1 MMETM
6 LSQARLLEL
15 SLRRARESPERRRE
29 KKVTYRN
36 YTGNNSRNAAVYPL
50 HPEESRSRH
59 SNRLHL
65 QTPAGQL
72 QNNNNTTT
80 TTNNDLMSGYFDVHR
95 SSPGNSNLSPI
106 LHQNFPDDSSW
117 FSLSPTYT
125 LASNL
130 PGSPQTVAGND
141 GHSPRSELLQLSD
154 HSQTLS
160 WNAPTPTTG
169 QGASEMEDLSFSDM
183 QLGSSLG
190 SFNSL
195 VFSARN
201 SATSSLSENWN
212 FPILDSTLDSSIA
225 TSQLQDLALPSML
238 PFLVPLL
245 EPKLFRP
252 S

>member
-6 LSQARLLEL
+6 LSQARIEL

-36 YTGNNSRNAAVYPL
+36 YTANNARNAPVYPV
-50 HPEESRSRH
+50 HPEESRSRQQ
-59 SNRLHL
+59 NNLLHL

-72 QNNNNTTT
+72 QNNNN
-80 TTNNDLMSGYFDVHR
+80 NDLMSGYFDVHR
-95 SSPGNSNLSPI
+95 SSAGNSNLSPI
-106 LHQNFPDDSSW
+106 LHQNLQDDSSW

-130 PGSPQTVAGND
+130 PSSPQTVAGND
-141 GHSPRSELLQLSD
+141 GHSPRSEVLQMSD
-154 HSQTLS
+154 QGQTLS
-160 WNAPTPTTG
+160 WNAATPTTG
-169 QGASEMEDLSFSDM
+169 QGTSDMGDMSFSDM

-190 SFNSL
+190 SFNSM
-195 VFSARN
+195 VFSARG

-212 FPILDSTLDSSIA
+212 FPILDSTLDSSMA
-225 TSQLQDLALPSML
+225 TSQLRDLTLPSMIPSL
-238 PFLVPLL
+238 LPLL

>member
-6 LSQARLLEL
+6 LSQARVEL

-36 YTGNNSRNAAVYPL
+36 YTGNNSRSAAVYPV
-50 HPEESRSRH
+50 HPEESRSRQN
-59 SNRLHL
+59 NRLHL

-72 QNNNNTTT
+72 QNNNN
-80 TTNNDLMSGYFDVHR
+80 DLMSGYFDVHR
-95 SSPGNSNLSPI
+95 SSAGNSNLSPI
-106 LHQNFPDDSSW
+106 LHQNFQDDSSW

-141 GHSPRSELLQLSD
+141 GHSPRSEVLQFPD
-154 HSQTLS
+154 QGQTLS
-160 WNAPTPTTG
+160 WNAATPTTG
-169 QGASEMEDLSFSDM
+169 QGTSDMGDMSFSDM

-190 SFNSL
+190 SFNSM
-195 VFSARN
+195 VFSARG
-201 SATSSLSENWN
+201 SATSSLSESWN
-212 FPILDSTLDSSIA
+212 FPILDSTLDTSMA
-225 TSQLQDLALPSML
+225 TSQLRDLALPSML
-238 PFLVPLL
+238 PFLIPLL
-245 EPKLFRP
+245 EPKSFCP